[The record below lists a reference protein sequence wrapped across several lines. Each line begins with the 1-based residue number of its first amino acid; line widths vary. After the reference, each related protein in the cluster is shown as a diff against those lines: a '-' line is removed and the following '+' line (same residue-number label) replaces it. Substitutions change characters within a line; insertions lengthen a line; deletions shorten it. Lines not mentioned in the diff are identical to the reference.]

1 MRESTHL
8 RSKSQRST
16 RPRPKRCAAF
26 TLIELLVVIAIIA
39 ILAAMLLPA
48 LAKAKQKAQ
57 AATCMSNVK
66 QLGTGYAMYMSDN
79 KDKMPYAL
87 LGYSAGGFTW
97 DDLIDSYI
105 GGNQTAAE
113 LNTYGN
119 RNWGGTGSL
128 AKFPKVLKC
137 PSDKVPV
144 QTAWGLGTTPVRKS
158 YAPPRYNTSNPA
170 FLPIRADVQT
180 GTGIY
185 WAWASWMVGTGHTNG
200 WTAGEPTTGPSSS
213 TNPALTSRNLP
224 AITSGL
230 LLDPS
235 GTIIM
240 TDFIDPNAAWGGVDT
255 GSIIQ
260 SANNHIQNTP
270 LTGIFAFPTDGSLLH
285 GMGMFNYAF
294 SDGHVELLNR
304 SSTVGRTN
312 SVLTMV
318 PNVAGTGALIGMWSI
333 CPTD

>member
-1 MRESTHL
+1 MRDSTHL
-8 RSKSQRST
+8 GFKSQGSQ
-16 RPRPKRCAAF
+16 RPCSRRCAAF

-48 LAKAKQKAQ
+48 LAKAKQKALSSRC
-57 AATCMSNVK
+57 TSNMK
-66 QLGTGYAMYMSDN
+66 QLITGYAMYMGDN
-79 KDKMPYAL
+79 KDKMPYGL
-87 LGYSAGGFTW
+87 CGYISSGGTW
-97 DDLIDSYI
+97 DDYIDSYI
-105 GGNQTAAE
+105 GGNMTTGEQ
-113 LNTYGN
+113 NGYGN

-128 AKFPKVLKC
+128 AKFPRVLSC

-180 GTGIY
+180 GTGLY
-185 WAWASWMVGTGHTNG
+185 WAWATWMVGTGHTNG
-200 WTAGEPTTGPSSS
+200 WLGPNNGPTFTP
-213 TNPALTSRNLP
+213 NPLTTTRDNP
-224 AITSGL
+224 AITSGIVL
-230 LLDPS
+230 NQD

-240 TDFIDPNAAWGGVDT
+240 TELIDPNAAWGGQDT
-255 GSIIQ
+255 GSTII

-285 GMGMFNYAF
+285 GMSMFNYGFA
-294 SDGHVELLNR
+294 DGHAELLNR
-304 SSTVGRTN
+304 SATVGRTN
-312 SVLTMV
+312 TALTMV
-318 PNVAGTGALIGMWSI
+318 PNNAQGGLVGMWSI